1 MADFRT
7 AWTTRMTR
15 LGLRIAATAGI
26 AALASPALGADLQI
40 ALDERT
46 KANDAAIE
54 SQKRV
59 DGVSD
64 ETETMLAD
72 YRGALKQI
80 DSLNIYNGQ
89 MRELIAAQEEELA
102 SLQDQVDRVELVGR
116 AVTPLMAKMIASL
129 ETFVQLDVPFLSEE
143 RDLRM
148 TDLKELM
155 ARSDVTNSE
164 KYRRLMEAYQ
174 IENEY
179 GRTIEAYRATIDTT
193 GEERTV
199 DFLRIGRIAL
209 VYLTLDSQEAG
220 AWDQENKE
228 WVALGSNY
236 INGIKQ
242 GLRVARKQAAPEL
255 IRVPLLAAVREGGE
269 N

>member
-7 AWTTRMTR
+7 GPRA
-15 LGLRIAATAGI
+15 LRIAAATCI
-26 AALASPALGADLQI
+26 AALATPALSADLQV

-46 KANDAAIE
+46 KANEAAKA

-59 DGVSD
+59 DEISD
-64 ETETMLAD
+64 ETEAMLVD
-72 YRGALKQI
+72 YRATLKQI

-89 MRELIAAQEEELA
+89 MRELISAQEEELA
-102 SLQDQVDRVELVGR
+102 SLQEQVDRVELVAR

-129 ETFVQLDVPFLSEE
+129 QTFVELDVPFLMEE
-143 RDLRM
+143 RGRRMQDLR
-148 TDLKELM
+148 ELM
-155 ARSDVTNSE
+155 SRSDVTNSE

-179 GRTIEAYRATIDTT
+179 GRTIEAYRATIDNT
-193 GEERTV
+193 GSERTV

-209 VYLTLDSQEAG
+209 VYLTLDGQEAG
-220 AWDQENKE
+220 AWNQQERK
-228 WVALGSNY
+228 WQVLDSGA
-236 INGIKQ
+236 INGIRQ

-255 IRVPLLAAVREGGE
+255 IRVPIVAAVRAGGE